1 MFELTNYITKRDR
14 LQSILSSIRVVLS
27 DFNLKSK
34 EEAVKADFYRL
45 NDEKFNL
52 VVVGEFSRGKSTFVN
67 ALLGRRML
75 PVSKSPTTAVISKII
90 YGETSAYIVITNQA
104 NPRRFLRM
112 NFLI

>member
-1 MFELTNYITKRDR
+1 MFELTNYITKRDH

-27 DFNLKSK
+27 DFYLKSK

-45 NDEKFNL
+45 NDERFIL

-75 PVSKSPTTAVISKII
+75 PVSKSPTTAVISKIV
-90 YGETSAYIVITNQA
+90 YGETSEYIVHYKSGESK
-104 NPRRFLRM
+104 RSL
-112 NFLI
+112 